1 MFGLSNRKKER
12 EQMKILNSI
21 FERSKEFISID
32 SYNFCIE
39 LIDHNEAG
47 IALEILC
54 SQIEDDEIKIP
65 KELYL
70 DIKYLLESWSSVHD
84 ISYYDIKISDVS

>member
-1 MFGLSNRKKER
+1 
-12 EQMKILNSI
+12 MKMLNSI
-21 FERSKEFISID
+21 FERSKELINID

-47 IALEILC
+47 IALETLC
-54 SQIEDDEIKIP
+54 DQIVDDEIKIP

-70 DIKYLLESWSSVHD
+70 DIKYLLESWSLVRN
-84 ISYYDIKISDVS
+84 ISYYDIKFSDVS

>member
-1 MFGLSNRKKER
+1 
-12 EQMKILNSI
+12 MKMLNSI

-54 SQIEDDEIKIP
+54 SQIEDNDIIIS

-70 DIKYLLESWSSVHD
+70 DIKYLLGNWSSVHD
-84 ISYYDIKISDVS
+84 ISYYDIKVSDVG

>member
-12 EQMKILNSI
+12 EQMKMLNSI

-54 SQIEDDEIKIP
+54 CQIADDEIKIP

-70 DIKYLLESWSSVHD
+70 DIKCLLENWSSVHD
-84 ISYYDIKISDVS
+84 ISYYDIKVSDVG